1 MKIDKDTVKN
11 IAHLARLEFN
21 EKQEEELAGEMSKI
35 LGWMEKLNEVD
46 TSTTAPLIHISSE
59 LNVMR
64 EDEVSNTLSHEKALK
79 NAPKK
84 DSNYIRVPK
93 VIE

>member
-1 MKIDKDTVKN
+1 MNIDKDTVKK

-21 EKQEEELAGEMSKI
+21 EKQEQELAGEMSKI

-46 TSTTAPLIHISSE
+46 TSTTAPLIHISTE

-64 EDEVSNTLSHEKALK
+64 EDEVNNTLSHDRALK